1 MLDFYGPLVLRFQ
14 IILHFA
20 KMLPSPVKSFL
31 PVTIGDG
38 EKKRCGQMD
47 QREGSG
53 VVRQTRDVRKQDFKG
68 NTNMFT
74 SISASR
80 AALSQDS
87 AVGRLETITCSTG
100 SSGAPPIDTDER

>member
-1 MLDFYGPLVLRFQ
+1 M
-14 IILHFA
+14 
-20 KMLPSPVKSFL
+20 
-31 PVTIGDG
+31 

-80 AALSQDS
+80 AALSQDW
-87 AVGRLETITCSTG
+87 AGGRLETIICSTG
-100 SSGAPPIDTDER
+100 SPGALPIDTDER